1 MYDDDFLAL
10 TPEQL
15 VSACRREGIM
25 WVVIV
30 KQGPGGRAALDE
42 PEKTLKVKSV
52 LRGYE
57 EEGMSRRYFSASPF
71 N

>member
-1 MYDDDFLAL
+1 MYDDDFLSL

-15 VSACRREGIM
+15 QSACRREGIL
-25 WVVIV
+25 WIVIV
-30 KQGPGGRAALDE
+30 KQGPGGRLTLDE

-57 EEGMSRRYFSASPF
+57 EEGKWGLGAF
-71 N
+71 